1 MLRPRPIPIMQ
12 LTKLFSVF
20 LLHALSASLL
30 VSAEFRAGAA
40 VVDVTPVQLPVIVN
54 GSMLSRTTD

>member
-1 MLRPRPIPIMQ
+1 MQ